1 MKLIDPITMTQSK
14 IAYYNVTQDTA
25 IWSSTATY
33 AKGDRVIVDG
43 CGCMVY
49 ESLINSNTNQ
59 PPATTLGVAW
69 LKVGASNFAAM
80 FDSVNGTKT
89 KRTDNIQLNVQTS
102 EMINAIG
109 FIGVNAKEIRIVMTD
124 TLYGNGIVYDKTI
137 TLKKLKALNW
147 FQFIFGRFMQ
157 ETVAVFDDLPPF
169 RSSTIAITVTAYETG
184 GQAEVGTIQLGRLET
199 IGDSELGFTNDF
211 IDYSSKTV
219 DAFGNYDI
227 TKRANAK
234 TLDAK
239 VSVDTSK
246 LPFIERLREKLATKP
261 IIWIGSKKHS
271 ITVGFG
277 FFDQFSLDLSNEIK
291 SRVNIR
297 VITLT

>member
-1 MKLIDPITMTQSK
+1 MKIIDPITVTQSK
-14 IAYYNVTQDTA
+14 IAHYNVPQDTA
-25 IWSSTATY
+25 TWVSTVTY

-59 PPATTLGVAW
+59 SPEKTTGTAW
-69 LKVGASNFAAM
+69 INAGASNRDAM
-80 FDSVNGTKT
+80 FDGTNGTKT
-89 KRTDNIQLNVQTS
+89 KHADSIQLTIKTS

-109 FIGVNAKEIRIVMTD
+109 FIGVNATNIRIVMTD
-124 TLYGNGIVYDKTI
+124 TLYGNGIIYDKTI
-137 TLKKLKALNW
+137 TLKKLRALNW
-147 FQFIFGRFMQ
+147 FQFIFGRFTQ
-157 ETVAVFDDLPPF
+157 ESVAIFDDLSPF
-169 RSSTIAITVTAYETG
+169 RNASIAITVTNTG
-184 GQAEVGTIQLGRLET
+184 GQVEVGTIQPGILET
-199 IGDSELGFTNDF
+199 IGESELGFTSDF

-219 DAFGNYDI
+219 DVFGNYYI

-239 VSVDTSK
+239 VSVDTAR

-261 IIWIGSKKHS
+261 LIWIGSKKHS

-277 FFDQFSLDLSNEIK
+277 FFDQFAIDLTSEIK